1 MVVRDLL
8 IHISQSKGEIC
19 NKLSL
24 ISDTKYY
31 RVYSDKQNI
40 LKIPTKYDLISGYP
54 NYINQVPN
62 GHFISIKFD
71 IEKIL
76 IDLDALGLRDA
87 FLYRNKDEIIL
98 STRIDWL
105 KYFISLEMDFINFGS
120 KWLFTHQFNR
130 KSIIKNVERL
140 ISSKYEI
147 DLKSLEVKKFSKS
160 VDFSKKKFSKDEFYN
175 SFVQNLNSIENKI
188 ALSLS
193 GGLDSRVMLSALL
206 KNNFTFETHTFGVSD
221 STDVEIAEQIAKDF
235 KLEHYYFND
244 NYWKDTLLNNL
255 QNFVITDQITN
266 PVSTA
271 IHLNNYKDLIE
282 KNITIVDGGFGE
294 IWRAEYFKKLKFLSR
309 NILLDFH
316 PNKMINEFR
325 FKRADIFNHEIN
337 NLMMDGCFND
347 LVEIKNEM
355 PSIKDIE
362 LQNWLDLLAIKT
374 RLPNFFG
381 YEQKRLDQ
389 FLSAFM
395 PFIQTSLLEYLFS
408 MPLDLKINGKF
419 FREIISQVEKL
430 KLYKLARK
438 DYKIPFSLSS
448 YQTAVLLKILGKFKK
463 SNRKDIST
471 PLFEDK
477 ELILDL
483 LEYGKLTNVAF
494 YDKNK
499 INSLIRR
506 FKENDISSYSEI
518 DWFLSFEIFRKE
530 MNL

>member
-1 MVVRDLL
+1 
-8 IHISQSKGEIC
+8 
-19 NKLSL
+19 
-24 ISDTKYY
+24 
-31 RVYSDKQNI
+31 
-40 LKIPTKYDLISGYP
+40 
-54 NYINQVPN
+54 
-62 GHFISIKFD
+62 
-71 IEKIL
+71 
-76 IDLDALGLRDA
+76 
-87 FLYRNKDEIIL
+87 
-98 STRIDWL
+98 
-105 KYFISLEMDFINFGS
+105 
-120 KWLFTHQFNR
+120 
-130 KSIIKNVERL
+130 
-140 ISSKYEI
+140 
-147 DLKSLEVKKFSKS
+147 
-160 VDFSKKKFSKDEFYN
+160 
-175 SFVQNLNSIENKI
+175 
-188 ALSLS
+188 
-193 GGLDSRVMLSALL
+193 
-206 KNNFTFETHTFGVSD
+206 
-221 STDVEIAEQIAKDF
+221 
-235 KLEHYYFND
+235 
-244 NYWKDTLLNNL
+244 
-255 QNFVITDQITN
+255 
-266 PVSTA
+266 
-271 IHLNNYKDLIE
+271 
-282 KNITIVDGGFGE
+282 
-294 IWRAEYFKKLKFLSR
+294 
-309 NILLDFH
+309 
-316 PNKMINEFR
+316 MINEFR
-325 FKRADIFNHEIN
+325 FKRADIFNHEVN
-337 NLMMDGCFND
+337 NLMMEGCFND

-463 SNRKDIST
+463 SKRKDIST
-471 PLFEDK
+471 ALFEDK